1 MNILILSW
9 RDPSNPR
16 SGGAEKVMLK
26 YATHWTDAGHKVFWL
41 GSRYGNLPINENVH
55 GLIIHRVGPELK
67 FYNTL
72 TMLLTYPIFL
82 INNIWIGWGIVR
94 NQKIDLV
101 VDAIHGLPLFSPL
114 YVKGRKVLWVCEVA
128 GTIWDKMYPFPI
140 NHIGKLLEKF
150 VYSIY
155 KNCEIWAI
163 SESTKRDILKINPN
177 LKIKIIPLGID
188 TSKFKPV
195 TKFNFPSA
203 VFVARLVKMKGIE
216 SALKAAKDIASK
228 LSKFKLFVVG
238 DGDSG
243 YVQELKDYV
252 RANHLQ
258 KNVEFMGK
266 ISDQERNNLYSKCH
280 FLIHPSFKEGFG
292 LTVLEAAASG
302 TPTIAKR
309 GSSMDELIVNDKTG
323 LLFDND
329 KQISPLFLKYFGSY
343 EYVTLAGNTTRMSKK
358 YDWERIL
365 ISSKI
370 VTQI

>member
-9 RDPSNPR
+9 RDPKNPK
-16 SGGAEKVMLK
+16 SGGAENVMLK
-26 YATHWTDAGHKVFWL
+26 YATYWTKSGHEVFWL
-41 GSRYGNLPINENVH
+41 GSRFESLPVNEIINGVN
-55 GLIIHRVGPELK
+55 IHRVGPELK

-114 YVKGRKVLWVCEVA
+114 YVRCRKVLWVCEVA

-195 TKFNFPSA
+195 IKLNFPSA
-203 VFVARLVKMKGIE
+203 LFVARLVKMKGIE
-216 SALKAAKDIASK
+216 SALKAAKDISK
-228 LSKFKLFVVG
+228 KLPKFKLFIVG
-238 DGDSG
+238 DGDLG
-243 YVQELKDYV
+243 YVKGLKDYV
-252 RANHLQ
+252 NSNHLQ
-258 KNVEFMGK
+258 KNVEFLGK
-266 ISDQERNNLYSKCH
+266 ISDQERNNLYAKCH

-302 TPTIAKR
+302 TPTIAKK

-323 LLFDND
+323 LLFDDD
-329 KQISPLFLKYFGSY
+329 KQIATLFLKYFGGK
-343 EYVTLAGNTTRMSKK
+343 EYIKLADDTSRMSRRYNWKQ
-358 YDWERIL
+358 IL
-365 ISSKI
+365 SSSKSI
-370 VTQI
+370 TRI

>member
-1 MNILILSW
+1 MKILILSW
-9 RDPSNPR
+9 RDPKNPK

-26 YATHWTDAGHKVFWL
+26 YAQYWTEAGHKVFWL
-41 GSRYGNLPINENVH
+41 GSRYGHLPINENTQ
-55 GLIIHRVGPELK
+55 GITIHRVGPELK

-114 YVKGRKVLWVCEVA
+114 YAKCRKVLWVCEVA

-140 NHIGKLLEKF
+140 NYIGKFLEKI
-150 VYSIY
+150 VYRIY
-155 KNCEIWAI
+155 QNCEIWAI
-163 SESTKRDILKINPN
+163 SKSTKRDILKINQN
-177 LKIKIIPLGID
+177 LQIQIIPLGID
-188 TSKFKPV
+188 ISKFKTA
-195 TKFNFPSA
+195 TKFNYPSA
-203 VFVARLVKMKGIE
+203 LFVARLVKMKGIE
-216 SALKAAKDIASK
+216 SALKAANDISK
-228 LSKFKLFVVG
+228 KLPKFKLFVVG
-238 DGDSG
+238 DGDSD
-243 YVQELKDYV
+243 YVQKLKNYV
-252 RANHLQ
+252 GSNHLQ
-258 KNVEFMGK
+258 KNVEFLGK

-309 GSSMDELIVNDKTG
+309 RSSMDELIENGENG
-323 LLFDND
+323 LLFATDT
-329 KQISPLFLKYFGSY
+329 QISKLFIKYYDSG
-343 EYVTLAGNTTRMSKK
+343 EYQRLAENALEMSRK
-358 YDWERIL
+358 YDWKQIL
-365 ISSKI
+365 SNSKR